1 MSSRPLTTRM
11 GARFGEERVVKLTM
25 VGGAGRV
32 GSTTLFQLLLD
43 GGIQELVV
51 LDIMKEA
58 AEGEVLDL
66 KHGMA
71 LSHRC
76 VIRAGDYDASEGSD
90 IVVIT
95 AGIPRQPGETR
106 LDLLRKNVD
115 LMKGVLEQV
124 TKYNPGAFIIMVANP
139 VDVLTYQA
147 ITTTGLPIEK
157 VLGTGTLLD
166 TTRFRSLLG
175 DRLGVSPDQ
184 VYAYMLG
191 EHGDS
196 QAPVTSTATVAG
208 IPLRQFPGYSDR
220 MLEEVIEATR
230 FGGAEVIKRK
240 RGTFYAV
247 APMITELVRA
257 IRLDEKRV
265 LPISSLMDGSYL
277 GITDVA
283 LSIPC
288 VVGAGGREKMVHLE
302 LAPEEREA
310 LLNSARV
317 LRGAIEEVGL

>member
-1 MSSRPLTTRM
+1 M
-11 GARFGEERVVKLTM
+11 KLTV

-43 GGIQELVV
+43 GGFQELVAV
-51 LDIMKEA
+51 DIMKEA
-58 AEGEVLDL
+58 AEGEALDL
-66 KHGMA
+66 RHGMA

-76 VIRAGDYDASEGSD
+76 VIRGGDYDASEGSD
-90 IVVIT
+90 FVVIT

-106 LDLLRKNVD
+106 LDLLKKNVD

-124 TKYNPGAFIIMVANP
+124 LKYNTDPYIIMVANP

-147 ITTTGLPIEK
+147 IKSMGLPVER

-175 DRLGVSPDQ
+175 ERLGVSPDQ
-184 VYAYMLG
+184 VYVWMLG

-196 QAPVTSTATVAG
+196 QAPVTSTGTVAG
-208 IPLRQFPGYSDR
+208 VPLRQFPGFSEA
-220 MLEEVIEATR
+220 MLAEVIDATR

-247 APMITELVRA
+247 APMIVELIRA

-265 LPISSLMDGSYL
+265 LPVSSLMDGSYL
-277 GITDVA
+277 GIADVA

-288 VVGAGGREKMVHLE
+288 VIGAGGREKMIHME
-302 LAPEEREA
+302 LADEEREA

-317 LRGAIEEVGL
+317 LRGAIDEVGL